1 MTTMLPVGLTG
12 PISGSMTIC
21 VAFDTFQ
28 LSCHE
33 VPPRWLAVKLIT
45 GLLAVVCG
53 GGTGTETIIIADD
66 LITVPAELVAL
77 MVYTVDV
84 AGDTTLVP
92 ATSTRPIPWSIL
104 TDVAPVTFHNR
115 VDVPP
120 ELIVDGVLLKA
131 TITEGCPTCG
141 TGFGAGI

>member
-1 MTTMLPVGLTG
+1 MTTVLPVGLTG
-12 PISGSMTIC
+12 PISGWITIC

-53 GGTGTETIIIADD
+53 GAGAGAETIIIADD

-77 MVYTVDV
+77 MV
-84 AGDTTLVP
+84 
-92 ATSTRPIPWSIL
+92 
-104 TDVAPVTFHNR
+104 
-115 VDVPP
+115 
-120 ELIVDGVLLKA
+120 
-131 TITEGCPTCG
+131 
-141 TGFGAGI
+141 